1 MPADERILELTRLW
15 WLRAAEDLEVARNSR
30 RFAFAACFHC
40 QQAVEKAIKA
50 LLVYHQA
57 DFEKTHDI
65 GQLLTLLRTT
75 STPPPESATKSLGE
89 LTRFAVETRYPP
101 GDATDNEVLDSLEK
115 AERFLLWARGA
126 LPKEV

>member
-1 MPADERILELTRLW
+1 MPADERVLELTRLW

-30 RFAFAACFHC
+30 RFRFAACFHC
-40 QQAVEKAIKA
+40 QQAVEKAMKS

-57 DFEKTHDI
+57 DFEKTHDV
-65 GQLLTLLRTT
+65 GQLLSLLRTT
-75 STPPPESATKSLGE
+75 STPPPESVTETLGE

-101 GDATDNEVLDSLEK
+101 GDATDAEVTDALQK
-115 AERFLLWARGA
+115 AERFLLWARKQ